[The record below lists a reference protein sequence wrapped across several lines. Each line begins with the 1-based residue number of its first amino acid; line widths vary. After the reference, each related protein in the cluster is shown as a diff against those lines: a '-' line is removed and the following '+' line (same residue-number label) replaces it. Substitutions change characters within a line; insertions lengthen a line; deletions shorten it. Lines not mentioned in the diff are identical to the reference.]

1 MHPLEQKK
9 HKANSLPIHNCD
21 MFIHVSMN
29 ARTLI
34 YILSLIMYACV
45 YNIIIIYYV
54 YMCVHK
60 SL

>member
-45 YNIIIIYYV
+45 YNITSVIKIYL
-54 YMCVHK
+54 K
-60 SL
+60 N